1 MHGKDM
7 SRLSVSSSSVGLK
20 DSPRESQIFLQNTV
34 KESSV
39 LQILSTLVS
48 KDICIHILGIVNISY

>member
-7 SRLSVSSSSVGLK
+7 ARLSVLPSSVGLK
-20 DSPRESQIFLQNTV
+20 DSPRESQVFLQNTV
-34 KESSV
+34 NV

>member
-7 SRLSVSSSSVGLK
+7 SRLSVSPSSVGLK
-20 DSPRESQIFLQNTV
+20 DSPTESQVFLQNTV
-34 KESSV
+34 NV